1 MKEHFKKY
9 CFVYQIILIILCF
22 TLAGCLIYFGSK
34 NRNKNSYTEEEAVG
48 IMKLQADKLTRMIEI
63 QSQEGS
69 CETTSRT
76 TLTPTEMNTYGFDSD
91 FYKSVTY
98 QLKCENEVQQ
108 VVISII
114 GTGDFKNYRI
124 KDYISNQT

>member
-22 TLAGCLIYFGSK
+22 TLAGCLIYFGYK
-34 NRNKNSYTEEEAVG
+34 NRNKNSYTEDEAVG

-69 CETTSRT
+69 CDTTSLT

-114 GTGDFKNYRI
+114 GTGDFKNYKI